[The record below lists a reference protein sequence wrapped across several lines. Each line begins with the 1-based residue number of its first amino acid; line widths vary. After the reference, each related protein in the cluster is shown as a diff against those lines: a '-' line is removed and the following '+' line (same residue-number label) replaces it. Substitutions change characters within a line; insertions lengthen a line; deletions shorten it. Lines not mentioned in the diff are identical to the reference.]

1 MDNLLNIPEPWPT
14 VIHLALIIIIGMI
27 AITVIIAVLRR
38 ILKKIDSLD
47 EMLNAFII
55 NAVKVICV
63 ILLVAIFLDALG
75 VNIGTIVAVL
85 GAAGAAIALALKDSL
100 ANIAG
105 GLMILITQPFK
116 KGDLI
121 NIGEHRGRV
130 QSIDLFLTTLRTLNY
145 QIITIPNGLVNTS
158 IIMNES
164 REEFRRV
171 DLTFNISYDSDVV
184 KAKEIMREVCHKGT
198 VIVDDREP
206 VIGVRSNGDSAVEL
220 DLMAWCR
227 TEHYFDAQY
236 YLLEEVKKAFDENG
250 IKIPYPHV
258 VVYEEGS
265 AK

>member
-27 AITVIIAVLRR
+27 ATTIIIALLRR

-55 NAVKVICV
+55 NAVKVICI

-85 GAAGAAIALALKDSL
+85 GAAGAAVALALKDSL
-100 ANIAG
+100 ANVAG

-121 NIGEHRGRV
+121 NIGEYRGRV

-145 QIITIPNGLVNTS
+145 QIITI
-158 IIMNES
+158 
-164 REEFRRV
+164 
-171 DLTFNISYDSDVV
+171 VV
-184 KAKEIMREVCHKGT
+184 KAKEIMREVCRKSDL
-198 VIVDDREP
+198 IVDEKDP
-206 VIGVRSNGDSAVEL
+206 SIGVRSNDESAVVL

-227 TEHYFDAQY
+227 TENYFKAEY
-236 YLLEEVKKAFDENG
+236 YLLEEVKRAFDEEG

-258 VVYEEGS
+258 VVQTETR
-265 AK
+265 

>member
-1 MDNLLNIPEPWPT
+1 MDRLLNIPEPWAT
-14 VIHLALIIIIGMI
+14 VIHLALIIVIGMI
-27 AITVIIAVLRR
+27 TITIIIAVLRR

-184 KAKEIMREVCHKGT
+184 KAKEIMREVCRKGT

-236 YLLEEVKKAFDENG
+236 YLQEEVKRAFDEGG
-250 IKIPYPHV
+250 IIIPYPHV
-258 VVYEEGS
+258 VVQTE
-265 AK
+265 KM